1 MPKYSDLIKEL
12 TDLKEDKP
20 SIFKHINP
28 QSASR
33 MRLQNR
39 FPTGLDIARYTAK
52 YAKIWLI
59 MIRILQTIPNH

>member
-28 QSASR
+28 ESASR
-33 MRLQNR
+33 MS
-39 FPTGLDIARYTAK
+39 PADATTRYGTDHGGGV
-52 YAKIWLI
+52 IFVVL
-59 MIRILQTIPNH
+59 RR